1 MDIHSIDSNVKFPDM
16 AHYDMKKPG
25 DMALYLAHSDFYP
38 FRSVIENNKTAL
50 DIISNSYKELVA
62 KARENDDFITEQWAM
77 TSGTLHSCR
86 VDLLT
91 QYSLL
96 LTMVS
101 LLEEA
106 VNTLCKVFREI
117 NHLDKELKDIKGSGL
132 ERAAK
137 YLKDEVGV
145 VGFTADKQWEYIT
158 TIRDA
163 RNMVVHNGGRIVRD
177 FEKFDKFNIGYR
189 EEDHQLYIEY
199 DDIVKMYNAIL
210 DFMDRS
216 FRIVPQERQ

>member
-1 MDIHSIDSNVKFPDM
+1 MIIHSIDSDVKFPDM
-16 AHYDMKKPG
+16 KHYDMSKAG
-25 DMALYLAHSDFYP
+25 EMALYLAHCDFFP
-38 FRSVIENNKTAL
+38 FKSVIENNKIAL
-50 DIISNSYKELVA
+50 DAIYESYRNLANS
-62 KARENDDFITEQWAM
+62 AREKNDFVTEEWAM
-77 TSGTLHSCR
+77 TSGSLHTCR

-106 VNTLCKVFREI
+106 VNTLCRLYYNI

-137 YLKDEVGV
+137 YLKDV
-145 VGFTADKQWEYIT
+145 VGIDGFTSDKQWEYVT
-158 TIRDA
+158 AIRDA
-163 RNMVVHNGGRIVRD
+163 RNMVVHNGGRIYKD
-177 FEKFDKFNIGYR
+177 YDKYNKFKIGYR
-189 EEDHQLYIEY
+189 EEDHQLYLEY

-210 DFMDRS
+210 DFMDRA
-216 FRIVPQERQ
+216 FRIVPQN